1 MTKNL
6 LSVYALHVTELQDFF
21 AYIQSDSGSKENN
34 NSDLPPTLQRTPRFH
49 HHEKTNQLLR
59 G

>member
-1 MTKNL
+1 MTKDL
-6 LSVYALHVTELQDFF
+6 LYVYALQVTELQDFF
-21 AYIQSDSGSKENN
+21 AYIQSDTGSEKNN
-34 NSDLPPTLQRTPRFH
+34 NIDLPPTLQRTPRFH